1 MNRIHNGICISLMV
15 ALQSCHGQQA
25 SDVSTHETD
34 IPLTDSTALSN
45 IAYDTGKQTIHVF
58 VALCDNAYQ
67 GIVPVPERI
76 GNGQDPNNNLYW
88 GCGYGVRTYFKKSTE
103 WKLVSQRKV
112 DTLIL
117 ERLVFKHVSKNYYLI
132 ADAYNGQYI
141 EQCTIDF
148 LEGTCGR
155 STDTLMLGADTLG
168 IAGNAQLLAY
178 VGHDGLMDFQL
189 SDAYMNVDQRSR
201 DAIILACYSKS
212 YFSNYMDN
220 AQARPLVWTTGLMA
234 PEAYTLHDAISGY
247 VLDETA
253 QEIRSRAALAYAK
266 YQKCS
271 VGAAKNLLT
280 TGW

>member
-1 MNRIHNGICISLMV
+1 MV

-266 YQKCS
+266 YQKFS